1 MENKQLSN
9 VVENM
14 EQFKKENTQ
23 ILKKN
28 INDEI
33 LSYRETL
40 PAETLSEDLESKIEN
55 EVSSKLSEFNN
66 IIDLKPTALYYSLKS
81 EIELNENISEK
92 ELVYSAYDFLEKTT
106 KSKFLKKILRELKR
120 ETKR

>member
-1 MENKQLSN
+1 
-9 VVENM
+9 M